1 MSGTTQ
7 ILAPSMVRRRLPSV
21 PYQAGVRNTVA
32 VDRDGVLSMVVVR
45 LAFRVANGATAPVG
59 PLWQTLARLIRRLE
73 LVVNGQ
79 DTVVTISGAHLAS
92 RAQMEFG
99 VRPLGMDSTI
109 VLTANAN
116 TDYEIVL
123 PLPLFLPRAV
133 RPDDC
138 SLDLRRVNQCIA
150 AITWGDASDL
160 FGTPGATVAVQN
172 VTCALEGH
180 YLVNAR
186 PDQAFMVRALDM
198 QETASPASNS
208 NLTILQDRGS
218 DLFWRSWHVATTR
231 NNVAVQNIIT
241 GDVRLFAGAFSYMN
255 RDASSVLAEGARE
268 SAIPWSEYPAA
279 DRVYPI
285 RTPYLGQNTT
295 LINAG
300 ALTGDLYLAAG
311 VTYTSG
317 TEIISISREAM
328 RMLRA

>member
-1 MSGTTQ
+1 MSGSQ
-7 ILAPSMVRRRLPSV
+7 LVAPSMVRRRLPSV
-21 PYQAGVRNTVA
+21 PYQAGVRNTIA
-32 VDRDGVLSMVVVR
+32 IDRDGVLSQINIR
-45 LAFRVANGATAPVG
+45 LAYRVANGATAPVG

-73 LVVNGQ
+73 IVVNGQ

-92 RAQMEFG
+92 RATLEWG
-99 VRPLGMDSTI
+99 VRPLGMDTSI
-109 VLTANAN
+109 VLTANQN

-133 RPDDC
+133 RPDDT
-138 SLDLRRVNQCIA
+138 SLDLRRVNQAIL

-160 FGTPGATVAVQN
+160 FATPGATVQVQN
-172 VTCALEGH
+172 VVCSVEGS

-186 PDQAFMVRALDM
+186 PDQVFMVRALDM
-198 QETASPASNS
+198 QETTSPASNA

-218 DLFWRSWHVATTR
+218 DLFWRSWHIATLR
-231 NNVAVQNIIT
+231 NQVAVQNIIT
-241 GDVRLFAGAFSYMN
+241 GDVRLFAGAFSYAN
-255 RDASSVLAEGARE
+255 RDGNAVLAEGARE
-268 SAIPWSEYPAA
+268 AAIPWSEYPAA

-285 RTPYLGQNTT
+285 RAQYLGQNVT

-300 ALTGDLYLAAG
+300 ALSGDLYLAAG